1 MTRWTG
7 QPGGQSPTFCP
18 RVTPGKCR
26 AFSEPGSSRGCLAVG
41 GEMRGIRAHK
51 TQIGAHCAFRP
62 GAAGLVSITETKPF
76 SFWKSNKAAAKS
88 GWTHGPAIFVGPT
101 LCWDHPRGL
110 CPALSPPPPA
120 WVPPT
125 LTGLPVGQGQLPQGQ
140 PCPGSASRSRSSV
153 RGWLKIW
160 SCTEA
165 RGLRRQPCGHSARPS
180 HHPPAF
186 RG

>member
-1 MTRWTG
+1 MLTRWTG

-110 CPALSPPPPA
+110 CPALSPPPPQHGCL
-120 WVPPT
+120 PPSQAS
-125 LTGLPVGQGQLPQGQ
+125 LWDKDSSPRDSPVRGQRQGQGQVSGA
-140 PCPGSASRSRSSV
+140 G
-153 RGWLKIW
+153 
-160 SCTEA
+160 
-165 RGLRRQPCGHSARPS
+165 
-180 HHPPAF
+180 
-186 RG
+186 